1 MAISAIGNINSD
13 VTPADP
19 SRIPVQ
25 TLGQQDFIKILVTQ
39 LTSQDPLNPQKDSEF
54 IGQMAQFSTLESSK
68 AMKDGIGSTQSQ
80 QEFLK
85 ANGLIGRNVELLDD
99 IGNNISNSNTLGYK
113 TARADFEDSF
123 SQAMQ
128 TPSNS
133 AGIQIGTGV
142 TTGAVR
148 SMFQQGT
155 ISRTGLDS
163 DMAIDGDG
171 FFTVKD
177 PRGGQEFVTRAG
189 DFRLDSDGYLV
200 SNTGMRLQGYGDA
213 GLAARGDIKI
223 DATGTPA

>member
-68 AMKDGIGSTQSQ
+68 AMKDGIGSLQSQ

-99 IGNNISNSNTLGYK
+99 DAN
-113 TARADFEDSF
+113 RF
-123 SQAMQ
+123 
-128 TPSNS
+128 
-133 AGIQIGTGV
+133 
-142 TTGAVR
+142 TGAVTAV
-148 SMFQQGT
+148 Q
-155 ISRTGLDS
+155 LL
-163 DMAIDGDG
+163 
-171 FFTVKD
+171 
-177 PRGGQEFVTRAG
+177 GGKPQIIVDEKPY
-189 DFRLDSDGYLV
+189 RLDEV
-200 SNTGMRLQGYGDA
+200 VRVWQN
-213 GLAARGDIKI
+213 
-223 DATGTPA
+223 ATPQYQPAYKAPKTPTQAS